1 MQILTHAQNGNA
13 ARHESNVRNE
23 LDGEGGRA
31 SKGRESRNIIENR
44 KTTPKTQDQ
53 KFVGVAAWHQPIGPA
68 IIDTVRD

>member
-44 KTTPKTQDQ
+44 KTTLKLKT
-53 KFVGVAAWHQPIGPA
+53 KNLSALRPGTAHRSGHY
-68 IIDTVRD
+68 